1 MMLGYRLSE
10 DSTPTG
16 PTMQTFPLRNPGMEA
31 ILRRWSH
38 ALQHSGP
45 TLVTVVLILILAW
58 ILADLTWSFIPQK
71 PQAAS
76 PAAAPMQTAVRQVD
90 ASQVAQK
97 HIFGTS
103 SAPAGNLNNAPDTT
117 LALTLHGIVAGRRAS
132 DSRALIVAN
141 GDEAPY
147 AIGAQLPGGAVIRAI
162 YPDRVLLERDGRV
175 EALRLPKPG
184 DSSGGGVSPVP
195 GVAMQRAQ
203 PYAQPQNLGQL
214 RQEIANNPQR
224 LMDVVRAMPVMDH
237 GKLAGYRIYPAGN
250 PSAFNQLGLKPGD
263 VVTGVNG
270 IPLTDPAQS
279 MRVLSSLKTSEQVS
293 ITLTRNGQ
301 SQTQVLQMG
310 PPELGQSRQQQQDQQ
325 DGDEQDDSDNPP

>member
-1 MMLGYRLSE
+1 
-10 DSTPTG
+10 
-16 PTMQTFPLRNPGMEA
+16 MQTLPLRQPGMEA
-31 ILRRWSH
+31 ALRRWSH

-45 TLVTVVLILILAW
+45 TLATVVLILVLAW

-71 PQAAS
+71 PAAVAATASSPQAAS
-76 PAAAPMQTAVRQVD
+76 RQVD
-90 ASQVAQK
+90 APQVAAK
-97 HIFGTS
+97 HIFGTA

-117 LALTLHGIVAGRRAS
+117 LALTLHGIVAGKRAS

-175 EALRLPKPG
+175 EALRLPRP
-184 DSSGGGVSPVP
+184 DDNSGGGAVSPSR
-195 GVAMQRAQ
+195 GVAMQRQ
-203 PYAQPQNLGQL
+203 PASAQPQNLGQL

-237 GKLAGYRIYPAGN
+237 GKLTGYRIYPAGN

-310 PPELGQSRQQQQDQQ
+310 PPELGQMRQQQQDQQ
-325 DGDEQDDSDNPP
+325 DQDGQDQDDPDNPP